1 MYLKRHPA
9 GKKDMDAGSKISSKV
24 AINPIIR
31 DGRGNNM
38 EISKKFALAAAII
51 FAAASI
57 GGHAQEANAAPSV
70 KQAAADDD
78 ADDSKPV
85 KAAAKNKTFSG
96 NVSWYGPGFDGRPTA
111 SGERF
116 NMMKLTAAHLKLKF
130 NTKVLVEDPRTGNT
144 VIVRVN
150 DRGPYHAKRVM
161 DLSKGGAMKLGT
173 ISRGVTYVDC
183 MILDED
189 KKG

>member
-1 MYLKRHPA
+1 
-9 GKKDMDAGSKISSKV
+9 
-24 AINPIIR
+24 
-31 DGRGNNM
+31 M
-38 EISKKFALAAAII
+38 EVSIKSLVCAAAIACLVSLPNTA
-51 FAAASI
+51 FA
-57 GGHAQEANAAPSV
+57 ANAASSV
-70 KQAAADDD
+70 KQAAAVDG
-78 ADDSKPV
+78 DSKKDI
-85 KAAAKNKTFSG
+85 KATTKNKSFSG
-96 NVSWYGPGFDGRPTA
+96 NVSWYGPGFDGRLTA

-144 VIVRVN
+144 VVVRVN

-183 MILDED
+183 MIIDDDD
-189 KKG
+189 KKS

>member
-1 MYLKRHPA
+1 
-9 GKKDMDAGSKISSKV
+9 
-24 AINPIIR
+24 
-31 DGRGNNM
+31 M
-38 EISKKFALAAAII
+38 EISKKIALAAAIT
-51 FAAASI
+51 FAVSNI
-57 GGHAQEANAAPSV
+57 GGAAIAANAASSV
-70 KQAAADDD
+70 KQSADAGDDD
-78 ADDSKPV
+78 NKPV

-96 NVSWYGPGFDGRPTA
+96 NVSWYGPGFDGRLTA

-189 KKG
+189 KKS

>member
-1 MYLKRHPA
+1 
-9 GKKDMDAGSKISSKV
+9 
-24 AINPIIR
+24 
-31 DGRGNNM
+31 M
-38 EISKKFALAAAII
+38 EISKKLVLAAAIT
-51 FAAASI
+51 FALSNSGVAAQ
-57 GGHAQEANAAPSV
+57 AANAASSV
-70 KQAAADDD
+70 KQAAGDGDD
-78 ADDSKPV
+78 DDSKPV

-96 NVSWYGPGFDGRPTA
+96 NVSWYGPGFDGRLTA
-111 SGERF
+111 NGERF

-183 MILDED
+183 MIIDDD
-189 KKG
+189 KKS

>member
-1 MYLKRHPA
+1 M
-9 GKKDMDAGSKISSKV
+9 KISKNLV
-24 AINPIIR
+24 
-31 DGRGNNM
+31 
-38 EISKKFALAAAII
+38 LAAALTAG
-51 FAAASI
+51 FGGFGSSVWAASS
-57 GGHAQEANAAPSV
+57 ESSV
-70 KQAAADDD
+70 KQGAKIAGGD
-78 ADDSKPV
+78 KPV
-85 KAAAKNKTFSG
+85 TAAPKNKAFSG
-96 NVSWYGPGFDGRPTA
+96 NVSWYGPGFNGRPTA

-116 NMMKLTAAHLKLKF
+116 DMMKLTAAHLKLKF

-144 VIVRVN
+144 VVVRVN

-189 KKG
+189 KKS

>member
-1 MYLKRHPA
+1 
-9 GKKDMDAGSKISSKV
+9 
-24 AINPIIR
+24 
-31 DGRGNNM
+31 M
-38 EISKKFALAAAII
+38 EISKKIALAAAIT
-51 FAAASI
+51 FALSNI
-57 GGHAQEANAAPSV
+57 GGAAIAANAASSV
-70 KQAAADDD
+70 KQSADGGDDD
-78 ADDSKPV
+78 NKPV

-96 NVSWYGPGFDGRPTA
+96 NVSWYGPGFDGRLTA

-189 KKG
+189 KKS

>member
-1 MYLKRHPA
+1 
-9 GKKDMDAGSKISSKV
+9 
-24 AINPIIR
+24 
-31 DGRGNNM
+31 M
-38 EISKKFALAAAII
+38 EISKKIALAAAIT
-51 FAAASI
+51 FAVSNI
-57 GGHAQEANAAPSV
+57 GGAAIAANAASSV
-70 KQAAADDD
+70 KQSADGGDDD
-78 ADDSKPV
+78 NKPV

-96 NVSWYGPGFDGRPTA
+96 NVSWYGPGFDGRLTA

-189 KKG
+189 KKS

>member
-1 MYLKRHPA
+1 
-9 GKKDMDAGSKISSKV
+9 
-24 AINPIIR
+24 
-31 DGRGNNM
+31 M
-38 EISKKFALAAAII
+38 EISKKIALAAAIT
-51 FAAASI
+51 FAVSNI
-57 GGHAQEANAAPSV
+57 GGAAMAANAASSV
-70 KQAAADDD
+70 KQSADGGDDD
-78 ADDSKPV
+78 NKPV

-96 NVSWYGPGFDGRPTA
+96 NVSWYGPGFDGRLTA

-189 KKG
+189 KKS

>member
-1 MYLKRHPA
+1 
-9 GKKDMDAGSKISSKV
+9 
-24 AINPIIR
+24 
-31 DGRGNNM
+31 M
-38 EISKKFALAAAII
+38 EISKKLVLAAAIT
-51 FAAASI
+51 FALSNI
-57 GGHAQEANAAPSV
+57 GVEALAANAASSV
-70 KQAAADDD
+70 KQAAGDDD
-78 ADDSKPV
+78 DDDSKPV

-96 NVSWYGPGFDGRPTA
+96 NVSWYGPGFDGRLTA

-173 ISRGVTYVDC
+173 ISRGVSYVDC
-183 MILDED
+183 MIIDDD
-189 KKG
+189 KKS

>member
-1 MYLKRHPA
+1 
-9 GKKDMDAGSKISSKV
+9 
-24 AINPIIR
+24 
-31 DGRGNNM
+31 M
-38 EISKKFALAAAII
+38 EISKKIALAAAIT
-51 FAAASI
+51 FALSNI
-57 GGHAQEANAAPSV
+57 GGAAIAANKASSV
-70 KQAAADDD
+70 KQSADGGDDD
-78 ADDSKPV
+78 NKPV

-96 NVSWYGPGFDGRPTA
+96 NVSWYGPGFDGRLTA

-189 KKG
+189 KKS

>member
-1 MYLKRHPA
+1 
-9 GKKDMDAGSKISSKV
+9 
-24 AINPIIR
+24 
-31 DGRGNNM
+31 M
-38 EISKKFALAAAII
+38 EVSKKHLACAAAIAALVSFPNMA
-51 FAAASI
+51 FA
-57 GGHAQEANAAPSV
+57 ANAASSV
-70 KQAAADDD
+70 KQDAAADG
-78 ADDSKPV
+78 DSKKEI
-85 KAAAKNKTFSG
+85 KAATKNKSFSG
-96 NVSWYGPGFDGRPTA
+96 NVSWYGPGFDGRLTA

-144 VIVRVN
+144 VVVRVN

-183 MILDED
+183 MIIDDDD
-189 KKG
+189 KKS